1 LEVLLDHSV
10 SLPSPSII
18 GEITQVLQTQLGR
31 PIFLQPDT
39 NIVADLGL
47 DSLAIMDFCMELE
60 DRLDV
65 SIPLHELADVVSIGD
80 LAGAIAKLRS

>member
-1 LEVLLDHSV
+1 MDQ
-10 SLPSPSII
+10 SLSSASSGILV
-18 GEITQVLQTQLGR
+18 EITQVLQSMLGR
-31 PIFLQPDT
+31 PVFLEPDT

-65 SIPLHELADVVSIGD
+65 SIPLHQLADVRSVGD
-80 LAGAIAKLRS
+80 LAGAIAGLRS